1 MGQYG
6 SSSLQERIERRR
18 KQDRAKRRKKLIIAL
33 IVVILLAAIGF
44 GISAFSNRDSVD
56 EPIIDDT
63 QITQEK
69 EEAPVV
75 EPEQDETEEPEKT
88 PEETPEEETPTE
100 EPEEAP
106 APSDDTDNTEVKSKG
121 FEDTIKMA
129 SENLVIFMSSRV
141 VAQIKSSKSSLLA
154 SVNTGEIDPNKPMI
168 ALTFDDGPHAKNTVR
183 ILDAL
188 EKVHGRA
195 TFFVLGELVDGKSE
209 ILKRASDMGCEIGN
223 HSFDHSNF
231 TKLSADEMKTQ
242 LSKTSNLVKAAT
254 GKGTGLTRIPYGSV
268 NETIRK
274 VVGTPMIGWS
284 LDTRDWE
291 SRNADKVVDK
301 VLKNVKDG
309 DIIIMHDIYSST
321 ADAVERLIP
330 ELRAKGYQ
338 LVTVSE
344 LMEARGI
351 KMVNGRVFN
360 VAVKKD

>member
-18 KQDRAKRRKKLIIAL
+18 KQDRAKRRKKLVIAL
-33 IVVILLAAIGF
+33 VVVILLAAIGF
-44 GISAFSNRDSVD
+44 GISAFSNRDNVD

-69 EEAPVV
+69 EETPETEPEK
-75 EPEQDETEEPEKT
+75 EPEQEVTEEPKKAPEGT
-88 PEETPEEETPTE
+88 PEAETPSDEPEETPET
-100 EPEEAP
+100 
-106 APSDDTDNTEVKSKG
+106 SDDTEAKG
-121 FEDTIKMA
+121 FESTLKAA
-129 SENLVIFMSSRV
+129 SENVVIFASSRIA
-141 VAQIKSSKSSLLA
+141 AQIKSSKSDLSA

-291 SRNADKVVDK
+291 SRSADKVVDK

-338 LVTVSE
+338 FVTVSE